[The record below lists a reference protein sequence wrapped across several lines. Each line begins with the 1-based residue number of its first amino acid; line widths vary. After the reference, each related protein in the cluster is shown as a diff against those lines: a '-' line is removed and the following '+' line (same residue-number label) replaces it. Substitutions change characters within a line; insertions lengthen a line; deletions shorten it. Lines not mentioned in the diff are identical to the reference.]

1 MTHLDRDTLALV
13 ALAELEL
20 SPQER
25 AHLADCPGCTGE
37 LDALRRTVLIGRSA
51 GSVDLVEPADAVWGR
66 IHAALGLSEDVVGVP
81 RLADPQ
87 DSAAAEELAED
98 VTAVRS
104 EDHVVSGAGTPESHA
119 EGVGA
124 PTSPDAQGLPG
135 GSGGASAGAATGP
148 TGPSAPAGPGTGADG
163 PARPP
168 ASVVDLR
175 RRRRRWLP
183 LAAAA
188 CAVGLVGGIAAG
200 AWWQATRSPA
210 PVPVIAEAQLDALPG
225 WTASGSAAVEENADG
240 QRDVV
245 VDLTGGDDGVGL
257 REVWLLTADAT
268 GLVSVGLLDGSSG
281 RFSIPADLDLSQY
294 PVVDVSAEPDDG
306 NPAHSG
312 DSIVRGTLH
321 GL

>member
-81 RLADPQ
+81 RLADP
-87 DSAAAEELAED
+87 DDADAVEGLAADGA
-98 VTAVRS
+98 AVLP
-104 EDHVVSGAGTPESHA
+104 EDHVESGAGTPDPPVEVA
-119 EGVGA
+119 
-124 PTSPDAQGLPG
+124 
-135 GSGGASAGAATGP
+135 GSGPDGAE
-148 TGPSAPAGPGTGADG
+148 
-163 PARPP
+163 RPP
-168 ASVVDLR
+168 ASVVDLG

-183 LAAAA
+183 VAAAA

-225 WTASGSAAVEENADG
+225 WTVSGSAAVEENVDG
-240 QRDVV
+240 RRDVV
-245 VDLTGGDDGVGL
+245 VDLTEGDDAAGL